1 MKILARKLYCLVL
14 PNLRY
19 MNNTQGMT
27 NSNEYNTSR
36 PELILKEY
44 GRNIQK
50 LVSYVQEMKD
60 EEKKKEFSYTLVEL
74 MKLINPALKDGN
86 EYSQKLWDDLFI
98 ISDFK
103 LDVEGPYP
111 KPDQEILSRKPDK
124 LDYNN
129 HQLRYKHYGRNI
141 ELLVEQATEI
151 EDPQERKDAIIY
163 LGRLMRS
170 FYGIWNK
177 EVVDESVIVDHIKEL
192 SHGKLNIDL
201 SEVKE
206 QNLFEP
212 TYKERPRRSGGGN
225 GKRRGGKRRKSNN

>member
-1 MKILARKLYCLVL
+1 MSDLH
-14 PNLRY
+14 
-19 MNNTQGMT
+19 
-27 NSNEYNTSR
+27 EYNTSR

-44 GRNIQK
+44 GRNVQK
-50 LVSYVQEMKD
+50 LVNYIQNMDDD
-60 EEKKKEFSYTLVEL
+60 EKRKQYSYTLVEL

-86 EYSQKLWDDLFI
+86 EFSQKLWDDLFI

-103 LDVEGPYP
+103 LEVDSPYP
-111 KPDQEILSRKPDK
+111 KPESEVLSRKPGK
-124 LDYNN
+124 LEYNN
-129 HQLRYKHYGRNI
+129 HKLKYKHYGRNI
-141 ELLVEQATEI
+141 ELLVDQATKI
-151 EDPQERKDAIIY
+151 EDPKEQKDAIIY

-177 EVVDESVIVDHIKEL
+177 EVVDESVIIGHITEL
-192 SHGKLNIDL
+192 SDGKLSIDL
-201 SEVKE
+201 NEVKE

>member
-1 MKILARKLYCLVL
+1 MSDSY
-14 PNLRY
+14 
-19 MNNTQGMT
+19 
-27 NSNEYNTSR
+27 EYNTSR

-50 LVSYVQEMKD
+50 LVNYVHEIED
-60 EEKKKEFSYTLVEL
+60 EEKRKKYSYTLVEL

-86 EYSQKLWDDLFI
+86 EFAQKLWDDLFI

-103 LDVEGPYP
+103 LEVDSPYP
-111 KPDQEILSRKPDK
+111 KPAPEVLTRKPDK

-129 HQLRYKHYGRNI
+129 HKLKYKHYGRNI
-141 ELLVEQATEI
+141 ELLIQQATEI
-151 EDPQERKDAIIY
+151 EDEQERRDAVIY

-170 FYGIWNK
+170 FYGVWNK
-177 EVVDESVIVDHIKEL
+177 EVVDESVIVNHIKEL
-192 SHGKLNIDL
+192 SEGKLTIDL
-201 SEVKE
+201 QTVKE

-212 TYKERPRRSGGGN
+212 TYKERPRRSGGNN